1 MAIRCEVEAGVA
13 EVVIDNPPVNALGSR
28 DWREFAELLTGLGRR
43 DDVQCVVIRAEGRGF
58 QAGVDVKE
66 LAADGSKI
74 VDVNRGCY
82 DTFAAIYDCPVPVI
96 SAVHGYCLG
105 GGIGI
110 SGASDIVIASE
121 DASFGLP
128 EIDRGALGAATH
140 LMRLV
145 GMQKTRRMLYT
156 GEPIPAAEVH
166 RLGGVESVVPR
177 AALREEARAL
187 AAKIAAK
194 SPKAVRLAKWS
205 LNGIELLDPKKS
217 YRFEQGFTLEL
228 YTSPDSQEARDAFVE
243 KRESSFSK
251 KPGFFS
257 VPRGCQNTVRPPS
270 DTLRPCRTP
279 SPTSPNR
286 SAICTRFFNR
296 SSRAYSPGA

>member
-1 MAIRCEVEAGVA
+1 MSIDVRIDEAGVA
-13 EVVIDNPPVNALGSR
+13 ELVLNHPPVNALDARGWAR
-28 DWREFAELLTGLGRR
+28 LAETVEALGRNPAVR
-43 DDVQCVVIRAEGRGF
+43 VVLIAAEGRGF
-58 QAGVDVKE
+58 CAGVDIKE
-66 LAADGSKI
+66 LAADGRKI

-82 DTFAAIYDCPVPVI
+82 DAFAAIYDCPVPVI
-96 SAVHGYCLG
+96 SAVHGFCLG

-110 SGASDIVIASE
+110 AGASDIVIASE

-205 LNGIELLDPKKS
+205 LNGIELLDIKKS

-243 KRESSFSK
+243 KRAAKFE
-251 KPGFFS
+251 PGG
-257 VPRGCQNTVRPPS
+257 R
-270 DTLRPCRTP
+270 
-279 SPTSPNR
+279 
-286 SAICTRFFNR
+286 
-296 SSRAYSPGA
+296 